1 MSFQPSKIIK
11 KDETDK
17 YIILIY
23 KNEYPTNEFNIQ
35 EHYNMS
41 GINIITKISKNK
53 KLIKLMI
60 KK

>member
-11 KDETDK
+11 KDETSK

-35 EHYNMS
+35 DHYNMS
-41 GINIITKISKNK
+41 GVEISTKISKNK
-53 KLIKLMI
+53 KFIKLII